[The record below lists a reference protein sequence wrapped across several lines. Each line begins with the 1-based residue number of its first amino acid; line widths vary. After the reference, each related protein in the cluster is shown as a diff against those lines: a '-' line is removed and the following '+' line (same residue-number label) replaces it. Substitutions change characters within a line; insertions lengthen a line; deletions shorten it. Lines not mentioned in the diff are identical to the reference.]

1 MSEKGILSQTQ
12 VCECVQSVRLCVC
25 AGRLSPE
32 ANEAQGVRCNN
43 NNKIKP

>member
-1 MSEKGILSQTQ
+1 MSEKGILSLC
-12 VCECVQSVRLCVC
+12 VCVCVRSVRLCVC

-32 ANEAQGVRCNN
+32 ANEAHGVRCNN